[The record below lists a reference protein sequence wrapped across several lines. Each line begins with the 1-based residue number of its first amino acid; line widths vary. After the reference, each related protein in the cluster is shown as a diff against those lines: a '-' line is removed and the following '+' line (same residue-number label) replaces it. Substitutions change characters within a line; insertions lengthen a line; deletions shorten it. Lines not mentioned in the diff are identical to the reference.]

1 MESAEDDC
9 YGPALPPH
17 MKKPSTVV
25 APPPEAT
32 SSGVI
37 GPALPLN
44 FKVPEITPPTID
56 PHTSDSESDSEDD
69 VGPMPLDSDKVSR
82 AQLELEERALE
93 YQIMGIPSSS
103 SSKNDGGREEW
114 MIELPEVK
122 KVTDLGL
129 GARQFRASE
138 GPDFSDRSQWTDTP
152 NTVKVAKPKEDD
164 TKGRMA
170 YVQERARD
178 KAMEKMKR
186 KHEKKHKRDKSL
198 LELHEKK
205 LKKKKVCRP
214 INTNVDLLFI
224 MRIIDLQKKHK
235 DEKPERRPFSRDTD
249 LSTNKIDEAKRKAA
263 IKNSSLLNNRF
274 SSGSSKFL

>member
-1 MESAEDDC
+1 MDSAGDDC

-17 MKKPSTVV
+17 MRKTPAAPTIAPIVPST
-25 APPPEAT
+25 AT
-32 SSGVI
+32 SGSII
-37 GPALPLN
+37 GPALPPN
-44 FKVPEITPPTID
+44 FKPSSSEDFPPPAAD

-69 VGPMPLDSDKVSR
+69 VGPLPMDSTRVTK

-103 SSKNDGGREEW
+103 SKAEGGREEW
-114 MIELPEVK
+114 MIELPEVR

-138 GPDFSDRSQWTDTP
+138 GPDFSDRTSWTDTP
-152 NTVKVAKPKEDD
+152 NTVKVPKPID
-164 TKGRMA
+164 TKQRM
-170 YVQERARD
+170 ESIHDRERD

-205 LKKKKVCRP
+205 LKKKKVREFIDPFWP
-214 INTNVDLLFI
+214 ID
-224 MRIIDLQKKHK
+224 
-235 DEKPERRPFSRDTD
+235 
-249 LSTNKIDEAKRKAA
+249 
-263 IKNSSLLNNRF
+263 
-274 SSGSSKFL
+274 